1 MRLDLLLK
9 SFCLVKTRNQGKKGC
24 EAGRIRV
31 NGLAAKPS
39 REMMPGDL
47 VEIRYPGKELLVE
60 VIELPEGQVS
70 RKERERYYRVV
81 RETRRPP
88 GPELDL

>member
-9 SFCLVKTRNQGKKGC
+9 SFCLVKTRSQGKKGC
-24 EAGRIRV
+24 EAGRVRV

-39 REMMPGDL
+39 REMAPGDRI
-47 VEIRYPGKELLVE
+47 EITYPGRELLVE
-60 VIELPEGQVS
+60 VIELPHGQVS

-81 RETRRPP
+81 RETRRRR
-88 GPELDL
+88 GSDIDL

>member
-9 SFCLVKTRNQGKKGC
+9 SFCLVKTRSQGKKGC

-31 NGLAAKPS
+31 NGLAAKAS
-39 REMMPGDL
+39 REVAAGDL
-47 VEIRYPGKELLVE
+47 VEISYPDRELLVE
-60 VIELPEGQVS
+60 VIELPGGQVS

-81 RETRRPP
+81 RETRRPR

>member
-9 SFCLVKTRNQGKKGC
+9 SFGLVKTRSQGKKGC

-39 REMMPGDL
+39 REVDSSDL
-47 VEIRYPGKELLVE
+47 VQISYPERELLVE
-60 VIELPEGQVS
+60 VIEVPDGQVS

-81 RETRRPP
+81 RETRRRR
-88 GPELDL
+88 PELDL

>member
-81 RETRRPP
+81 RETRRPR
-88 GPELDL
+88 ESEFDF

>member
-9 SFCLVKTRNQGKKGC
+9 SFCLVKTRSQGKRGC

-31 NGLAAKPS
+31 NGLSAKPS

-47 VEIRYPGKELLVE
+47 VEIIYPGRELLIE

-70 RKERERYYRVV
+70 RKERERYYRIV
-81 RETRRPP
+81 RETRRSR
-88 GPELDL
+88 GPELDF

>member
-9 SFCLVKTRNQGKKGC
+9 SFCLVKTRSQGKRGC

-39 REMMPGDL
+39 REMTPGDL
-47 VEIRYPGKELLVE
+47 VEIRYPERELLIE

-70 RKERERYYRVV
+70 RKERERYYHIV
-81 RETRRPP
+81 RETRRPR

>member
-9 SFCLVKTRNQGKKGC
+9 SFCLVKTRSQGKKGC

-39 REMMPGDL
+39 REMIPGDL
-47 VEIRYPGKELLVE
+47 VEIRYPGREFLLE

-81 RETRRPP
+81 RETRRPR
-88 GPELDL
+88 GKEFDL

>member
-9 SFCLVKTRNQGKKGC
+9 SFCLVKTRSQGKKGC

-39 REMMPGDL
+39 REMVPGDL
-47 VEIRYPGKELLVE
+47 VEIIYPERELLVE
-60 VIELPEGQVS
+60 VVEVPDGQVS

-81 RETRRPP
+81 RETLRRR
-88 GPELDL
+88 PELDL

>member
-9 SFCLVKTRNQGKKGC
+9 SFCLVKTRSQGKKGC

-39 REMMPGDL
+39 REMAPGDL
-47 VEIRYPGKELLVE
+47 VEIGYPDRELLVE
-60 VIELPEGQVS
+60 VIEVPDGQVS
-70 RKERERYYRVV
+70 RKERDRYYRVV
-81 RETRRPP
+81 RERRRPE
-88 GPELDL
+88 GPRLDL